1 MNSLASWA
9 KNRPL
14 RKHIVQA
21 RYCSL
26 NKLVRQQT
34 SGEVKLSITTDYQ
47 EGRPRQRDFLVVT
60 ANRCTDVITTVAV
73 VRSAIAPCIQY
84 MQSLRRLYKFQP
96 ITTTD
101 IVHINICFSDNRPI
115 KSLSLCLFL
124 PDWRINVFI
133 NIHDVCDYNK
143 QPISVAAAAT
153 IIIVIVI
160 VVVIS
165 LETQLTKRNH
175 DRGGDRH
182 K

>member
-1 MNSLASWA
+1 
-9 KNRPL
+9 
-14 RKHIVQA
+14 
-21 RYCSL
+21 
-26 NKLVRQQT
+26 
-34 SGEVKLSITTDYQ
+34 
-47 EGRPRQRDFLVVT
+47 
-60 ANRCTDVITTVAV
+60 
-73 VRSAIAPCIQY
+73 
-84 MQSLRRLYKFQP
+84 
-96 ITTTD
+96 
-101 IVHINICFSDNRPI
+101 
-115 KSLSLCLFL
+115 
-124 PDWRINVFI
+124 VFI